1 MSIAPSFFSHQFRFP
16 GRQLRAPHKN
26 HKVRNGN
33 SKSRHTKCEQLTSA
47 KRPIQGDLIDQ
58 AMNNDPEAQT
68 QLFVV
73 HRTQLYRRAYSI
85 LRNRED
91 AEDAVQDC
99 WLRALINLHSFRGRS
114 SFSTWLTRIVM
125 NSALMILRKKRNSRE
140 FSFDTLDNSP
150 NMSVLC
156 QFPSDSPNPEESLN
170 EYEEKRILDLA
181 ICGLRPRIR
190 QVVELGELQDLSTRE
205 TGLALG
211 ISTAAAKGRM
221 FHARAALRKSTAL
234 RSIASSR
241 ARRPSLR
248 WQLSVLSHTDVKTM
262 KTISPRASTSQ

>member
-1 MSIAPSFFSHQFRFP
+1 MSIAPNFFSHQLKFP

-33 SKSRHTKCEQLTSA
+33 SMSRPTKCEQLSSSNQATH
-47 KRPIQGDLIDQ
+47 GDLIYQ
-58 AMNNDPEAQT
+58 AMNDDPKAQT

-99 WLRALINLHSFRGRS
+99 WLRALTNLRSFGGRS
-114 SFSTWLTRIVM
+114 SFSTWLTRIVI

-140 FSFDTLDNSP
+140 FSFDTLDDSGK
-150 NMSVLC
+150 MSVVC
-156 QFPSDSPNPEESLN
+156 QLPSDSPNPEESLN
-170 EYEEKRILDLA
+170 EDEEKRILDQA

-190 QVVELGELQDLSTRE
+190 QVVELGQLQDLSTRE
-205 TGLALG
+205 TALALG

-234 RSIASSR
+234 RCIASSR

-248 WQLSVLSHTDVKTM
+248 WQLAVLCNQGCENSENN
-262 KTISPRASTSQ
+262 